1 MDTRLLLAIMDR
13 KLRNVDRFLAIR
25 YTVLKAQNKISKQS
39 DINFTTT
46 GYKLGKDCLKMLYS
60 PICVCEQRSSLYI
73 IQTVYLGFYFILCSC
88 KA

>member
-13 KLRNVDRFLAIR
+13 KLQNVDRFLAIC

-46 GYKLGKDCLKMLYS
+46 G
-60 PICVCEQRSSLYI
+60 
-73 IQTVYLGFYFILCSC
+73 
-88 KA
+88 